1 VHPTGASAESSRT
14 FNQGSCSEKGLRSG
28 RWCGSTRSGWCRL
41 IGDASAQIQRFT
53 GTHSS
58 VCICRYIF
66 MYVERTLYISKTLA
80 WVSLVCLAFPHDY
93 ACEWRCGACWKAGF
107 GRVVG
112 CLGGDKPS
120 GQPANARLETV
131 LINLVTSRA
140 WIMKNVQNANGN

>member
-1 VHPTGASAESSRT
+1 
-14 FNQGSCSEKGLRSG
+14 
-28 RWCGSTRSGWCRL
+28 
-41 IGDASAQIQRFT
+41 
-53 GTHSS
+53 
-58 VCICRYIF
+58 

-93 ACEWRCGACWKAGF
+93 ACEWRCGARWKAGF

-112 CLGGDKPS
+112 WLGGDKPS

-140 WIMKNVQNANGN
+140 